1 MIGGA
6 RKKSNNARNTR
17 NGSAGQHQYSG
28 GPSSKKRHGVGRPTT
43 NIGVSSSSAASATR
57 LENGEIRPPR
67 DVEVGVL
74 SERDEDEHDDNNL
87 SDDNRTR
94 RPSSS
99 HHRGGR
105 GHKNSKGSD
114 PSGDSSSRGIL
125 HSSGGGG
132 ERGFA
137 DRSSIIPPGH
147 VGGPSKSTMD
157 KDELNHIIPESKKF
171 PQVSP
176 IKYTVNTYFC
186 VCKSSMIINI
196 IIFGTIIC
204 ENGFPIMLYISIMP
218 GCYALLN
225 FKKLY
230 NILEYVL
237 CL

>member
-28 GPSSKKRHGVGRPTT
+28 GPSSKKRHVGRPTT

-176 IKYTVNTYFC
+176 LKYTVNTYFC

-204 ENGFPIMLYISIMP
+204 EKRFSYNVVHK
-218 GCYALLN
+218 CYARVLCN
-225 FKKLY
+225 FKLQKTL
-230 NILEYVL
+230 
-237 CL
+237 

>member
-28 GPSSKKRHGVGRPTT
+28 GPSSKKRHVGRPTT

-74 SERDEDEHDDNNL
+74 SERDEDEIDDNL
-87 SDDNRTR
+87 SDDNHTV

-99 HHRGGR
+99 HHHHRGR

-147 VGGPSKSTMD
+147 VGGPSKSIMD

-186 VCKSSMIINI
+186 FQKQ
-196 IIFGTIIC
+196 
-204 ENGFPIMLYISIMP
+204 YD
-218 GCYALLN
+218 
-225 FKKLY
+225 KL
-230 NILEYVL
+230 
-237 CL
+237 

>member
-28 GPSSKKRHGVGRPTT
+28 GPSSKKRHVGRPTT

-74 SERDEDEHDDNNL
+74 SERDEDEIDDNL
-87 SDDNRTR
+87 SDDNHTI

-99 HHRGGR
+99 HHHHHRGR

-114 PSGDSSSRGIL
+114 PGDSSRGIL
-125 HSSGGGG
+125 HSSGGGAGG
-132 ERGFA
+132 ERGA
-137 DRSSIIPPGH
+137 GSMIIPPGH

-176 IKYTVNTYFC
+176 LKYTVNTYFC
-186 VCKSSMIINI
+186 FQKQYDN
-196 IIFGTIIC
+196 
-204 ENGFPIMLYISIMP
+204 
-218 GCYALLN
+218 
-225 FKKLY
+225 
-230 NILEYVL
+230 
-237 CL
+237 